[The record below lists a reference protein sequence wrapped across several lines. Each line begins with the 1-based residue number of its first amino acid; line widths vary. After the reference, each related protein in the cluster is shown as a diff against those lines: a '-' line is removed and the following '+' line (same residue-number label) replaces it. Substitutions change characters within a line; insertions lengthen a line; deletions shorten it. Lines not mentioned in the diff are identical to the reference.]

1 MNKDLKDLKPMLIGA
16 LRWFKRYYAIILFI
30 IVGSVY
36 GFMIFQINHFNRE
49 QPNETAVAER
59 IKQVKRPSIDKQ
71 TAEKLKNLEDNSQEV
86 HALFQDTRQNPFQE

>member
-1 MNKDLKDLKPMLIGA
+1 MFINV
-16 LRWFKRYYAIILFI
+16 LRWFRRYYAIILFI
-30 IVGSVY
+30 VVASIY

-49 QPNETAVAER
+49 QPDETAVAER

-86 HALFQDTRQNPFQE
+86 HALFQGARQNPFQE

>member
-1 MNKDLKDLKPMLIGA
+1 MFINV
-16 LRWFKRYYAIILFI
+16 LRWFRRYYAIILFI
-30 IVGSVY
+30 VVASIY

-49 QPNETAVAER
+49 QPDETAVAER

-86 HALFQDTRQNPFQE
+86 HALFQGARPNPFQE